1 MKTILVVDD
10 DKTILELTAI
20 FLENL
25 SIRLSVLTAENGA
38 EAIDVLRAGKV
49 DLVLTDLNMPVIDGF
64 TLLSYI
70 SVKHP
75 DIKTIAMTGLQIADI
90 NEKLRFLGVRHCLEK
105 PFSLQDLNEK
115 IIQILGKDTRRP
127 APAYSAQQDNTLRPA
142 FIIQVF

>member
-10 DKTILELTAI
+10 DELILALTAR

-25 SIRLSVLTAENGA
+25 SIGAIVLTAANGA
-38 EAIDVLRAGKV
+38 EAIEVLKAEKV

-75 DIKTIAMTGLQIADI
+75 DIKTIAMTGLQGAHI
-90 NEKLRFLGVRHCLEK
+90 NEKLRVSFT
-105 PFSLQDLNEK
+105 PFGFIRDSN
-115 IIQILGKDTRRP
+115 
-127 APAYSAQQDNTLRPA
+127 
-142 FIIQVF
+142 FIIT